1 MVFQRK
7 KILERLTLSP
17 VPHLIYFCRKALPY
31 SFLFKIK
38 AHLLRI
44 VCIPLHGLTLFFP
57 WLPLCCLPGPVHIPS
72 VILLS
77 LHKCFS
83 LASSY
88 CLYLQDLQ
96 DPPGLLTFPSQRQF
110 SFDVQISCYTII
122 IFVSYS
128 FSCLKYSKE
137 YSWHKRVSQCFKNNC
152 TNKPRFLP
160 M

>member
-17 VPHLIYFCRKALPY
+17 VPCLIYFCKKALPY
-31 SFLFKIK
+31 SFLQDKSTPPQDCVYTPAWLDTFLSMIPIM
-38 AHLLRI
+38 LLAGPCAYPFLSYSCLYI
-44 VCIPLHGLTLFFP
+44 NAFP
-57 WLPLCCLPGPVHIPS
+57 
-72 VILLS
+72 
-77 LHKCFS
+77 

-88 CLYLQDLQ
+88 YLYLQDLQ

-137 YSWHKRVSQCFKNNC
+137 YS
-152 TNKPRFLP
+152 
-160 M
+160 